1 MKTIIAIFITT
12 IFYSNLSQAQ
22 ERQLSLLG
30 ITLHGTSANKSAAD
44 EMKNRITSDGMLAFN
59 PQINLTYVD
68 GNDIKNASLI
78 IDCYRNP
85 AVFFGIGKKYLVT
98 EKLELGYI
106 GGLYIRQ
113 FPAREEFELFK
124 VGNYQIIPT
133 PSLLAQYKIGE
144 KTYLRMTSNYFINF
158 FDVAFDF

>member
-1 MKTIIAIFITT
+1 MKSIILTMIAI
-12 IFYSNLSQAQ
+12 SQVAFAQ
-22 ERQLSLLG
+22 ERQISLLG
-30 ITLHGTSANKSAAD
+30 VTLHGTAANKAAAI
-44 EMKNRITSDGMLAFN
+44 EMKNKITSDGLLAYN

-68 GNDIKNASLI
+68 GHDIKNVSLI

-85 AVFFGIGKKYLVT
+85 AAFFGVGKKYLVT
-98 EKLELGYI
+98 ENLELGYI

-133 PSLLAQYKIGE
+133 PSLIAQYKIGE